1 MKARIFMYLFFFAL
15 MYVIFQFMNAKRYSE
30 VKEKEIAQLE
40 QEVNQLKIKNLPA
53 EKTSSKKEEDARG
66 FTLKTNSKAREYFEN
81 QNMSPDSIARAIES
95 KLIGQNKAKEDHP
108 LVPYPGLD
116 GVMRIN
122 RVETLNNRWILAE
135 FTDGTYWGEALI
147 SYFLD
152 EENNLEFDTVDGILY
167 SE

>member
-40 QEVNQLKIKNLPA
+40 QEINQLKIENLPS
-53 EKTSSKKEEDARG
+53 EKSSSEKSDSRG
-66 FTLKTNSKAREYFEN
+66 FTLSTNPKAREYFED
-81 QNMSPDSIARAIES
+81 QNMDADSIIKVIEG
-95 KLIGQNKAKEDHP
+95 KIIEQNQAEADHP
-108 LVPYPGLD
+108 LVPYPGLN
-116 GVMRIN
+116 GIMRIN

-152 EENNLEFDTVDGILY
+152 DENELQFDTLDGVLY
-167 SE
+167 TD